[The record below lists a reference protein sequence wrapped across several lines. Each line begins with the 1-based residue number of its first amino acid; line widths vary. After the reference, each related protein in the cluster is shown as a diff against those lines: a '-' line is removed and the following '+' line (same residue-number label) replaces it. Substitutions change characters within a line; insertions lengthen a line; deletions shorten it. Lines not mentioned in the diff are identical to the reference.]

1 MQYLSAAAS
10 LRLKYVCDR
19 DSEMQNLEICM
30 SGKCKKRF
38 FLEVLPLFS
47 FDTARLMWQK
57 WFLVVGFP
65 KHEPIFFFKLFPTFS
80 VRIAYKNP
88 RANKFR

>member
-1 MQYLSAAAS
+1 MWLFMSPRMTKCVVCILCIFVFFWLFRPQY
-10 LRLKYVCDR
+10 
-19 DSEMQNLEICM
+19 
-30 SGKCKKRF
+30 
-38 FLEVLPLFS
+38 
-47 FDTARLMWQK
+47 TARLMWQK